1 MFEFLDVFE
10 DAYSKNSV
18 IIVEGETGSGKTTQ
32 IPQVCL
38 FPLSQTQALLLHLLN
53 ANLDH
58 TPHIACTQPRR
69 VAATSVARRVAEEMD
84 VECGAE
90 VGYSVRF
97 EEKTSD
103 RTMLKYVTDGMLLR
117 EAITDPLLKQ
127 YDVIILD
134 EVHERTLNTDVIL
147 GMIKEIF
154 FYRTDL
160 KLVVMSAT
168 LDATAFQVRFVF
180 FSHF

>member
-1 MFEFLDVFE
+1 M
-10 DAYSKNSV
+10 
-18 IIVEGETGSGKTTQ
+18 
-32 IPQVCL
+32 
-38 FPLSQTQALLLHLLN
+38 
-53 ANLDH
+53 
-58 TPHIACTQPRR
+58 
-69 VAATSVARRVAEEMD
+69 
-84 VECGAE
+84 ECGAE

-168 LDATAFQVRFVF
+168 LDATAFQVRFLF
-180 FSHF
+180 FFHF

>member
-1 MFEFLDVFE
+1 M
-10 DAYSKNSV
+10 
-18 IIVEGETGSGKTTQ
+18 
-32 IPQVCL
+32 
-38 FPLSQTQALLLHLLN
+38 
-53 ANLDH
+53 
-58 TPHIACTQPRR
+58 
-69 VAATSVARRVAEEMD
+69 
-84 VECGAE
+84 ECGAE

-97 EEKTSD
+97 EEKTSN

-168 LDATAFQVRFVF
+168 LDATAFQVSFCF
-180 FSHF
+180 FFHF

>member
-1 MFEFLDVFE
+1 M
-10 DAYSKNSV
+10 
-18 IIVEGETGSGKTTQ
+18 
-32 IPQVCL
+32 
-38 FPLSQTQALLLHLLN
+38 
-53 ANLDH
+53 
-58 TPHIACTQPRR
+58 
-69 VAATSVARRVAEEMD
+69 
-84 VECGAE
+84 ECGAE

-168 LDATAFQVRFVF
+168 LDATAFQVSVCF
-180 FSHF
+180 FFHF

>member
-1 MFEFLDVFE
+1 M
-10 DAYSKNSV
+10 
-18 IIVEGETGSGKTTQ
+18 
-32 IPQVCL
+32 
-38 FPLSQTQALLLHLLN
+38 
-53 ANLDH
+53 
-58 TPHIACTQPRR
+58 
-69 VAATSVARRVAEEMD
+69 
-84 VECGAE
+84 ECGAE

-168 LDATAFQVRFVF
+168 LDATAFQVSFCF

>member
-1 MFEFLDVFE
+1 
-10 DAYSKNSV
+10 
-18 IIVEGETGSGKTTQ
+18 
-32 IPQVCL
+32 
-38 FPLSQTQALLLHLLN
+38 
-53 ANLDH
+53 
-58 TPHIACTQPRR
+58 
-69 VAATSVARRVAEEMD
+69 MD

-147 GMIKEIF
+147 GMVKEIF

-168 LDATAFQVRFVF
+168 LDATAFQVSFLF

>member
-1 MFEFLDVFE
+1 M
-10 DAYSKNSV
+10 
-18 IIVEGETGSGKTTQ
+18 
-32 IPQVCL
+32 
-38 FPLSQTQALLLHLLN
+38 
-53 ANLDH
+53 
-58 TPHIACTQPRR
+58 
-69 VAATSVARRVAEEMD
+69 
-84 VECGAE
+84 ECGAE

-117 EAITDPLLKQ
+117 EAITDPHLKQ

-168 LDATAFQVRFVF
+168 LDATAFQVSFCF
-180 FSHF
+180 FFHF